1 MTEDQK
7 EIELLR
13 DIVSRMTMLAQG
25 GMCQM
30 GSSAKHEYLKD
41 IFRAG
46 NRYGYD
52 VLGLP
57 KADSGLPLPLWF
69 AQGELDDV

>member
-1 MTEDQK
+1 MTDAEQ
-7 EIELLR
+7 EVERLR
-13 DIVSRMTMLAQG
+13 DIVSRMTMLAQAG
-25 GMCQM
+25 LCQM
-30 GSSAKHEYLKD
+30 SAGGKHEYLKD

-57 KADSGLPLPLWF
+57 KADSGLPMPAWF
-69 AQGELDDV
+69 KREDEVDA